1 VAPHLDRDGITY
13 AGEVGGKRRLRLFSE
28 AAALLMPI
36 RWPEPFGLVM
46 AEAMACGTPV
56 IAFPQG
62 AAPEV
67 VDDGRTG
74 FLVGDEEEMAAA
86 VHRLGEIDPAA
97 CRSRVQER
105 YDIGP
110 VGEAYEESYRRTIEL
125 E

>member
-1 VAPHLDRDGITY
+1 
-13 AGEVGGKRRLRLFSE
+13 
-28 AAALLMPI
+28 
-36 RWPEPFGLVM
+36 
-46 AEAMACGTPV
+46 
-56 IAFPQG
+56 
-62 AAPEV
+62 